1 MVRGLSLEGHLSRL
15 EQSQVS
21 PSTTTACCLSS
32 TDPFIHGCIEV
43 TSDAVA
49 TQLVDKQGMTDLIEG
64 IGEVENNGVLL
75 VSFLH
80 FYGRLVSVAQELR
93 LT

>member
-1 MVRGLSLEGHLSRL
+1 M
-15 EQSQVS
+15 
-21 PSTTTACCLSS
+21 
-32 TDPFIHGCIEV
+32 